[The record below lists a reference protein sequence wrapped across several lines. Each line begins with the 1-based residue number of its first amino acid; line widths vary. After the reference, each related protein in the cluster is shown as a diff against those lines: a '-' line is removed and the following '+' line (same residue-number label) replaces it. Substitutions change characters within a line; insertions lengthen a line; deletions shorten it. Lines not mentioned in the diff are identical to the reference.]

1 MRDVVVVGAGIGG
14 LAAAIELASRG
25 LSVEVLEA
33 DAALGGKAG
42 TVTIDGVEL
51 DTGPSL
57 FTLPVVFDALFRLAG
72 STLERE
78 LVVRKPS
85 PSFRYLF
92 PGGAQLEVFVS
103 RDETLASV
111 ERALGRAARDELAS
125 FLAYAARIWTSAAP
139 HFVYGEAPSLASLRR
154 FGPRALPAMLRID
167 PGRSMLSAIQR
178 TVRTPEL
185 RAILMRYATYNGS
198 DVRRAP
204 ATLNCI
210 AHVEL
215 SLGGFGIEGGMAAL
229 VRALVRAAERL
240 GVRLRTGARVAS
252 IETRPLDGSVSGALL
267 GAGSEARG
275 VLLEDGTF
283 LEARAVVANADAAHV
298 FGELLLAS
306 RDRRRTQ
313 GHAPSMSAW
322 NALVRA
328 ARTPGRAAHTVIFPT
343 RYEDEFAD
351 VFDRRA
357 IPREPTIYV
366 CAQEVAHGR
375 TGWATEE
382 PLFVM
387 ANAPAL
393 AEAPRH
399 RDDPVPAE
407 ETAALETLAETA
419 FRTMRAHGVAG
430 GADRVVWQRSPR
442 ELALRFPGTR
452 GALYGAA
459 SNDLFAAF
467 RRPANRVPGVRGLY
481 LASGS
486 AHPGGG
492 VPMAALS
499 GQHAARALAADLAS
513 R

>member
-1 MRDVVVVGAGIGG
+1 MRDVVIVGAGIGG
-14 LAAAIELASRG
+14 LSAAIELASRG

-42 TVTIDGVEL
+42 TVTIDGIEL

-57 FTLPVVFDALFRLAG
+57 LTLPVVFDALFRLVG
-72 STLERE
+72 SSLAQE

-85 PSFRYLF
+85 PSFLYVF
-92 PGGAQLEVFVS
+92 PGGGRLEVFVS

-111 ERALGRAARDELAS
+111 ERTLGRAARDELAA
-125 FLAYAARIWTSAAP
+125 FLAYAARIWTVAAP
-139 HFVYGEAPSLASLRR
+139 HFVYGDAPDLRVLRR
-154 FGPRALPAMLRID
+154 IGPRALPTILRID
-167 PGRSMLSAIQR
+167 PGRSMLSAIHR
-178 TVRTPEL
+178 SVRTPEL

-215 SLGGFGIEGGMAAL
+215 SLGGFGIEGGMGAL
-229 VRALVRAAERL
+229 VRALVRVAERL
-240 GVRLRTGARVAS
+240 GVRLRTGARVVS
-252 IETRPLDGSVSGALL
+252 IETRPLDGTMARALL
-267 GAGSEARG
+267 GVGSEVRG
-275 VLLEDGTF
+275 VLLEDGRF

-306 RDRRRTQ
+306 RHRRRADV
-313 GHAPSMSAW
+313 HAPSMSAW

-328 ARTPGRAAHTVIFPT
+328 ARAPGRAAHTVIFPE
-343 RYEDEFAD
+343 RYEEEFAD
-351 VFDRRA
+351 VFDRRTL
-357 IPREPTIYV
+357 PREPTIYV

-375 TGWATEE
+375 AGWATEE

-387 ANAPAL
+387 VNAPAL
-393 AEAPRH
+393 AETPR
-399 RDDPVPAE
+399 RPDDPVPAE
-407 ETAALETLAETA
+407 ETAALEALAQKALRTL
-419 FRTMRAHGVAG
+419 RAHGVAS
-430 GADRVVWQRSPR
+430 ASDRVVWQRSPR
-442 ELALRFPGTR
+442 ELALRFPGSR

-492 VPMAALS
+492 VPLAALS
-499 GQHAARALAADLAS
+499 GQHAARALAEDRL
-513 R
+513 RR